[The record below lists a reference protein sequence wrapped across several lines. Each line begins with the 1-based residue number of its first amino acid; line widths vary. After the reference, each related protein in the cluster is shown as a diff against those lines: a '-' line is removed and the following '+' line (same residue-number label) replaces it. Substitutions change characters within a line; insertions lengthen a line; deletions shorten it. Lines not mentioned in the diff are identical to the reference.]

1 MLPIAAATFAP
12 TVTSEATSSG
22 DGLSDPSGHHRD
34 IRLDHRQR
42 LVDLIDQAEVA
53 LDGGALKEQ
62 HELTPTPSA
71 APEVLF
77 PPAPDEAAQSTPAT
91 VASYRDALR
100 MLILFAAARL
110 RKKPGA
116 LALEELIEIS
126 FSLFSTNSRRSGT
139 IPSPRATP
147 AWPRS
152 DLSSATSL
160 PPTRHPSASPNAC

>member
-1 MLPIAAATFAP
+1 MESYF
-12 TVTSEATSSG
+12 
-22 DGLSDPSGHHRD
+22 RR
-34 IRLDHRQR
+34 RLTKQR
-42 LVDLIDQAEVA
+42 NA
-53 LDGGALKEQ
+53 
-62 HELTPTPSA
+62 
-71 APEVLF
+71 
-77 PPAPDEAAQSTPAT
+77 TPAT

-139 IPSPRATP
+139 
-147 AWPRS
+147 
-152 DLSSATSL
+152 ATSL

>member
-1 MLPIAAATFAP
+1 MSEHLLLAP
-12 TVTSEATSSG
+12 LLESYF
-22 DGLSDPSGHHRD
+22 RR
-34 IRLDHRQR
+34 RLTKQR
-42 LVDLIDQAEVA
+42 NA
-53 LDGGALKEQ
+53 
-62 HELTPTPSA
+62 
-71 APEVLF
+71 
-77 PPAPDEAAQSTPAT
+77 TPAT

-110 RKKPGA
+110 RKKPAA